1 VSTPISPPLAPSV
14 YTVFI
19 HLIGGTLTPEMFDRF
34 VESMRQNP
42 AYMEIIELDL
52 QRIFNDAD
60 LDEDATMSEYEERNR
75 EYIDEIGLETIKTP
89 AYQQFSLDVL
99 RWFEVNTRQFEV
111 NFVAG
116 IKRLPA
122 TIVLGNMT
130 RNEQLLDLTE
140 FPLKTMPNL
149 PTCRLISMFL
159 QSRPEGYFKDA
170 DLDYHRVVRLKHV
183 LGDRLLAES
192 KKNLPMAG
200 HIFAQELG
208 V

>member
-1 VSTPISPPLAPSV
+1 MSTPIYPPLAPSV

-42 AYMEIIELDL
+42 AYMDIIELDL

-60 LDEDATMSEYEERNR
+60 LEEDATMADYEERNR
-75 EYIDEIGLETIKTP
+75 EYIDESGLEMIKTQ
-89 AYQQFSLDVL
+89 AYQAFSLEVL

-122 TIVLGNMT
+122 TVVLGNMT

-159 QSRPEGYFKDA
+159 QSRPEGYFKDV

>member
-1 VSTPISPPLAPSV
+1 MSTPISPPLAPSV

-19 HLIGGTLTPEMFDRF
+19 QLVGGRLTPEMFDRF

-60 LDEDATMSEYEERNR
+60 LDEDATMSDYEERNR
-75 EYIDEIGLETIKTP
+75 EYIDESGLATIKTP
-89 AYQQFSLDVL
+89 EYQQFSLDVL

-116 IKRLPA
+116 IKRLPP

-149 PTCRLISMFL
+149 PTCRLISLFL
-159 QSRPEGYFKDA
+159 QTRPEGYFKDA

-192 KKNLPMAG
+192 KKNLSMAG
-200 HIFAQELG
+200 HIFSQELG

>member
-1 VSTPISPPLAPSV
+1 VNTPIPSPLAPSV

-19 HLIGGTLTPEMFDRF
+19 QLIGGGLTPEMFDLF

-60 LDEDATMSEYEERNR
+60 LDEDATMSDYEERNR
-75 EYIDEIGLETIKTP
+75 EYIDESGLETIKTP
-89 AYQQFSLDVL
+89 AYQQFSLDVF
-99 RWFEVNTRQFEV
+99 RWFEVNSRQFEV

-122 TIVLGNMT
+122 TVVLRNMT

-192 KKNLPMAG
+192 KKNLSMAG

>member
-1 VSTPISPPLAPSV
+1 MSTSISPPLALSV
-14 YTVFI
+14 VTVFI
-19 HLIGGTLTPEMFDRF
+19 RLIGGTLTPEMFDSF

-42 AYMEIIELDL
+42 VYMEIIEADL
-52 QRIFNDAD
+52 QKIFIDAD
-60 LDEDATMSEYEERNR
+60 LEEDATMADYEERNR
-75 EYIDEIGLETIKTP
+75 EYIDEIGLETIKTLE
-89 AYQQFSLDVL
+89 YQQFSLEVL

-116 IKRLPA
+116 IKRLPP
-122 TIVLGNMT
+122 TLVLGHMT
-130 RNEQLLDLTE
+130 KNEQLLALTE